1 MKTLENFM
9 TVEETYKYLGIT
21 RETLYQYDK
30 SGKLKAYR
38 NLDPKRNYYNRQE
51 VEYFKK
57 HGARPKQMTLKEI
70 RESKGISIEEMA
82 QALDM
87 SIGAYEDYE
96 TNIETMLSHGVHKL
110 VTFAKKTDL
119 QSFSMIK
126 GL

>member
-70 RESKGISIEEMA
+70 REAKGLTVSEVA
-82 QALDM
+82 KALDM
-87 SIGAYEDYE
+87 SIGAYEKYE
-96 TNIETMLSHGVHKL
+96 TDIDTMRSHGVSKL
-110 VTFAKKTDL
+110 VTFKILTDVP
-119 QSFSMIK
+119 FDIIK

>member
-57 HGARPKQMTLKEI
+57 HGARPQKMTLKEI
-70 RESKGISIEEMA
+70 RESKGLTVSEVA
-82 QALDM
+82 KALDM
-87 SIGAYEDYE
+87 SIGAYEKYE
-96 TNIETMLSHGVHKL
+96 TDIDTMRSHGVSKL
-110 VTFAKKTDL
+110 VTFKRLTDVP
-119 QSFSMIK
+119 FDIIK